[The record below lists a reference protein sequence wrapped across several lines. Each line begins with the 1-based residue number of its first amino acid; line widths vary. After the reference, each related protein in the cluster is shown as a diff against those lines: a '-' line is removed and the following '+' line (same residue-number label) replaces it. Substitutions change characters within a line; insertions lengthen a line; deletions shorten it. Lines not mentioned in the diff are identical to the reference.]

1 MTVSTGEAVPR
12 LCREIGTSSLST
24 RVFETLSRERR
35 MAGKPAAISG
45 GGESSGKS
53 RLNQMSPGFPLYPAG
68 AGPATLAAVGASQYE
83 NEEKGVVS

>member
-1 MTVSTGEAVPR
+1 
-12 LCREIGTSSLST
+12 
-24 RVFETLSRERR
+24 